1 MSTVTFAMPEVL
13 DGPLP
18 TSPPHSL
25 LNVRWTDL
33 DGTERSVLVEDNET
47 RWQAGASVYGYPIS
61 EPENWDPCST
71 GTFRTKAEGEPFPT
85 PLFAAFISYLPI
97 TCSAMA
103 IGDPDE
109 FRDRARVALNAV
121 ESFAVE
127 RALSQ
132 GVDGLANPFFDDAAV
147 DILAG
152 GAAVSA
158 TVGLSY
164 LEDAI
169 GTTGKLGMIHA
180 TPAVA
185 SQWFGSPQMTPV
197 PYTTALGTPVAVG
210 GGYAGGHPNG
220 GSAAAAGQA
229 WAYATGPVEVR
240 HAEVNVLDIR
250 DVLDRSNN
258 DVTFRAERAVL
269 ATWDTALQAAVL
281 IDWTP

>member
-1 MSTVTFAMPEVL
+1 MSSITFAMPTVL

-18 TSPPHSL
+18 KPPKHSL
-25 LNVRWTDL
+25 LQVP
-33 DGTERSVLVEDNET
+33 GVLREGDAED
-47 RWQAGASVYGYPIS
+47 RWQNGASIYGYPVS
-61 EPENWDPCST
+61 DPATWDPCST
-71 GTFRTKAEGEPFPT
+71 GTFRTKDEGDGFPV
-85 PLFAAFISYLPI
+85 PVFASFVAYLPI
-97 TCSAMA
+97 TCSSMS

-109 FRDRARVALNAV
+109 FRDRARVTLEAV

-147 DILAG
+147 DILAL
-152 GAAVSA
+152 GAAVTP

-169 GTTGKLGMIHA
+169 GATGRQGMIHA
-180 TPAVA
+180 TPAVV
-185 SQWFGSPQMTPV
+185 SQWFEHPQIDPTPFV
-197 PYTTALGTPVAVG
+197 TALGTPVAVG
-210 GGYAGGHPNG
+210 GGYAGGHPSG

-240 HAEVNVLDIR
+240 HAEINVLDIR
-250 DVLDRSNN
+250 EVLDRQTN

>member
-1 MSTVTFAMPEVL
+1 MSMVTFAMPTVL
-13 DGPLP
+13 DGPAP
-18 TSPPHSL
+18 EAPPHAL
-25 LNVRWTDL
+25 LSVP
-33 DGTERSVLVEDNET
+33 GVLVEDPGT
-47 RWQAGASVYGYPIS
+47 RWQNGASIYGYPVS
-61 EPENWDPCST
+61 EPDNWDPCSS
-71 GTFRTKAEGEPFPT
+71 GTFRVKSDGEAFPT
-85 PLFAAFISYLPI
+85 PVFASFVAYLPI
-97 TCSAMA
+97 SCTSMS

-109 FRDRARVALNAV
+109 FRDRARTTLAAV

-132 GVDGLANPFFDDAAV
+132 GVSGLANPFFDDAAV

-152 GAAVSA
+152 GAAV
-158 TVGLSY
+158 TPDVGLAY

-169 GTTGKLGMIHA
+169 GETGRRGMIHA
-180 TPAVA
+180 TPAVG
-185 SQWFGSPQMTPV
+185 SMWFGNPQRAPV
-197 PYTTALGTPVAVG
+197 PFTTALGTPVAVG
-210 GGYAGGHPNG
+210 GGYAGSRPTG

-240 HAEVNVLDIR
+240 HAEVDVLDIR
-250 DVLDRSNN
+250 DVLDRETN